1 MNYPKLFISYVFSFC
16 LCSLLLIYALRLPC
30 YISQNKELVEEYYYK
45 NAFTFLSLDFV
56 LIAIYFL
63 IAAFFIWICHV
74 ESNALQLITV
84 ALVTLIISGAFCLYF
99 VYTPQ
104 SRNFFSRWFHAVSWK
119 AVLYDIFFLMI
130 VFTVMMQFYQS
141 LENQFM

>member
-74 ESNALQLITV
+74 ESNALQLIIV
-84 ALVTLIISGAFCLYF
+84 ALVTLIISGSFCLYF

-104 SRNFFSRWFHAVSWK
+104 SRNFFSRWFHTVSWK

-141 LENQFM
+141 LEN